1 MHMKTNEA
9 NTPQPLDAE
18 ALSAL
23 IDGALQDPL
32 AEQALDRA
40 LGDAQAFEQW
50 CLFHAV
56 GDAMRS
62 AGHHPGRMASS
73 VFVERVMQRVAQEPR
88 PASAPAVA
96 LAEHSSAG
104 ARPAADAGASLA
116 VLGAAGQG
124 RANAAN
130 APRWRLVAGFASV
143 AAVAAT
149 AWAVIASGWLSGD
162 GGGAGLARAPGPAPT
177 ELASAGD
184 AGVMIRDARLDELMA
199 AHRQFGGTSALQMPS
214 GFLRNA
220 TFDASR

>member
-149 AWAVIASGWLSGD
+149 AWAVIA
-162 GGGAGLARAPGPAPT
+162 T
-177 ELASAGD
+177 
-184 AGVMIRDARLDELMA
+184 
-199 AHRQFGGTSALQMPS
+199 GTSIR
-214 GFLRNA
+214 GR
-220 TFDASR
+220 